1 MIRFRITLT
10 AFLVLVVNS
19 CDYSKT
25 AEGGQ
30 QPVFQVRISGGVLDV
45 RSAPES
51 MEMTTGRK
59 YRCQFAIE
67 NQDKTPYTL
76 SLAVTGPVRIII
88 PQPKILAE
96 PNAEKTIPFLLQT
109 LRPYDGEFQVVVN
122 LGQKKFVMPVRFT
135 ATMNKEGVAFG
146 VLEHFEREGPIADN
160 SGQKSQ
166 PKGQELPPKGQGLP
180 PKGQGLP
187 PKTQGLPPKTQGLP
201 PKTQGLPPKTQGLP
215 PKTQGLP
222 PKTQG
227 LPPKTQGL
235 PPKGQDLPLKETST
249 SGALPPKGQPAS
261 KSTQQSEGKPAKD
274 LSGLVE
280 PPTPDCAVRIKSA
293 MRIMQDLGCQVY
305 RQDIGW
311 KIVEQSRGE
320 FKWGRHDWVIEAL
333 RSTDGGGCRLIG
345 LIGDTPPLW
354 LPTDFPQTQTGL
366 EAYEQY
372 IEAVVSRYADQ
383 TDYWEIWNEP
393 LVFWLRHPHHKPE
406 KGQKPQA
413 ELSQQQTDELA
424 ASYSD
429 MILTVV
435 RAASRII
442 RQLDP
447 DATILSPGFAD
458 PDHFPSPSLNAF
470 AQTVRVNLLA
480 GGLADH
486 VDCFCI
492 HSYPVGYNNPAPSL
506 RDNKKAWQDFDQAA
520 DFTELIRLLDQYK
533 AKLPLYCTEFG
544 GFKLSPSASVQEETA
559 AAMALLRNGCIL
571 AHQGFRG
578 LIATEL
584 YDYDKKALTYLVR
597 SNDKHRTRGYLAYQK
612 LIAALAGAE
621 ASVIPQIP
629 QATVL
634 GCDYSGLVVKAFR
647 RGDED
652 ILCMWNNNAAQQTI
666 GFRLRGQ
673 PQQNKIDFWEHTK
686 FSATGEFL
694 TEATRGDEIAAK
706 GEIEISIA
714 PLDFHIVSCV
724 AENPGFDWLDAVTV
738 R

>member
-1 MIRFRITLT
+1 MIRIRITLT
-10 AFLVLVVNS
+10 ILLVLAVNS

-30 QPVFQVRISGGVLDV
+30 QPVFRVRISGGALEV

-59 YRCQFAIE
+59 YRCLFTIE

-76 SLAVTGPVRIII
+76 SLAAVGPVRIII
-88 PQPKILAE
+88 PQSKILAE
-96 PNAEKTIPFLLQT
+96 ANAEKTIPFLLQT
-109 LRPYDGEFQVVVN
+109 LRPFDGEFQIVAD
-122 LGQKKFVMPVRFT
+122 LGQKKLVMPVRFT
-135 ATMNKEGVAFG
+135 ATMNKEGAIFG

-160 SGQKSQ
+160 SSQTGQKSQ
-166 PKGQELPPKGQGLP
+166 PKGQDLPPKGQGLP

-222 PKTQG
+222 PKGQG
-227 LPPKTQGL
+227 S
-235 PPKGQDLPLKETST
+235 PLKETST
-249 SGALPPKGQPAS
+249 SDALSPKGQPAS
-261 KSTQQSEGKPAKD
+261 KGAQQSEGKPAKD
-274 LSGLVE
+274 LSGLVQA
-280 PPTPDCAVRIKSA
+280 PTPDCAVRVKSA
-293 MRIMQDLGCQVY
+293 MRIMQDLGCQIH
-305 RQDIGW
+305 RTDIAWSIIGQSPDSFQW
-311 KIVEQSRGE
+311 ARTDWIV
-320 FKWGRHDWVIEAL
+320 DAL
-333 RSTDGGGCRLIG
+333 RSAEGGGCRLIG
-345 LIGDTPPLW
+345 QIGYQPSR
-354 LPTDFPQTQTGL
+354 LPADFPRTQSGL
-366 EAYEQY
+366 EAYERWV
-372 IEAVVSRYADQ
+372 EAVVSRYAN
-383 TDYWEIWNEP
+383 TVDYWEIWNEP

-406 KGQKPQA
+406 KGQKQQA

-435 RAASRII
+435 RTASRII
-442 RQLDP
+442 RQIDP

-470 AQTVRVNLLA
+470 AQAVRVNLLA

-520 DFTELIRLLDQYK
+520 DSTDLIRLLDQYK
-533 AKLPLYCTEFG
+533 TKLPLYCTEFG
-544 GFKLSPSASVQEETA
+544 GFKLSPNASVQEETA

-571 AHQGFRG
+571 VHQGFRG

-612 LIAALAGAE
+612 LIAALAGAVP
-621 ASVIPQIP
+621 SVVPQIP
-629 QATVL
+629 QATIL

-666 GFRLRGQ
+666 RFRIHGQ

-694 TEATRGDEIAAK
+694 TEAASGPEAAAK

-724 AENPGFDWLDAVTV
+724 AGNPGFGWLDAATV